1 MKIKYEGI
9 DREFLDEIKK
19 NNGYYAG
26 GTVFWN
32 EPTDDKRDRHK
43 LIKEID
49 ELGSDYYYYNF
60 GKSGDDIIALPKDS
74 NIEIIN
80 SKNKPYKKMDIKEI
94 KENVFEHY
102 KHERKKYEDIYGE
115 NYSKSLKREY
125 GKCPDGYAYV

>member
-80 SKNKPYKKMDIKEI
+80 SKNPI
-94 KENVFEHY
+94 
-102 KHERKKYEDIYGE
+102 
-115 NYSKSLKREY
+115 
-125 GKCPDGYAYV
+125 